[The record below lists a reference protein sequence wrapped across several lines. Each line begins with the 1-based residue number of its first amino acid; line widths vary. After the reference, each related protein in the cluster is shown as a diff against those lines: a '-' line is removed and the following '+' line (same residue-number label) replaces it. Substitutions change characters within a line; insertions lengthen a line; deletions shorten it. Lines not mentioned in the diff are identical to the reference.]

1 MLLLSGLVEGFSLVV
16 ATRSVFAGA
25 HAAGLSF
32 REYVVR
38 GMDPTSVAVMLEDAA
53 AVAGLVFAGICSFT
67 SVLLLVFLLWIY
79 LLFICGRHHLYARL
93 E

>member
-1 MLLLSGLVEGFSLVV
+1 MFVAVLLLSGVVEGFSLLV

-53 AVAGLVFAGICSFT
+53 AVAGLVFAGT
-67 SVLLLVFLLWIY
+67 
-79 LLFICGRHHLYARL
+79 
-93 E
+93 